1 MELGISKFWGTLGYF
16 WDSCYFAVQLVEWVR
31 EAFFGYL
38 EHGAYLFDVDYLE
51 GTQSTYV

>member
-1 MELGISKFWGTLGYF
+1 MELGISKLWGTLGYF
-16 WDSCYFAVQLVEWVR
+16 WNSCFLAVQLVEWVR

-51 GTQSTYV
+51 GKQSTYV